1 MNAGRHVIRVLQVHT
16 RYRQSGGEDE
26 VVAAEKTLL
35 ESAGID
41 VRQVIFDNSELRES
55 ESLVGDLRLASSAIW
70 SRSAKRR
77 VGEAL
82 DAHRPQ
88 VMHVHNTFAAASPSV
103 YAAASARGIPVVQTL
118 HNYRLVCP
126 VATTFRDGHACVD
139 CVGRAVPWPGVV
151 HACVRGS
158 RAQSLVVAATL
169 TVHRARG
176 TFDREIGVYLA
187 LTEFQRRL
195 MVAGGLPDSRVRV
208 LPNFLIRDP
217 GSRDGVRTG
226 VRTGVTFAGRLAL
239 EKGVQVLLDAATL
252 VPGIVSVI
260 GEGPLAH
267 AAHEADASQRIRYR
281 GYLARPA
288 VVEEIGRS
296 VALVMPSIWFEGFPL
311 VLLEAYA
318 SATPVIASRIGSL
331 AELVEDGVTGFVVEP
346 GNAVDL
352 ADRIRW
358 ADSHQAEMLAMGRN
372 ARHRYETRY
381 RSETHLAG
389 LIAAYEAA
397 MRATEP

>member
-1 MNAGRHVIRVLQVHT
+1 
-16 RYRQSGGEDE
+16 
-26 VVAAEKTLL
+26 LL
-35 ESAGID
+35 ETAGVD
-41 VRQVIFDNSELRES
+41 VRQIIFDNSELRDS

-70 SRSAKRR
+70 SGSAKRR

-82 DAHRPQ
+82 DAHRSQ

-103 YAAASARGIPVVQTL
+103 YAAAATRGIPVVQTL

-126 VATTFRDGHACVD
+126 VATTFRDGHPCVD
-139 CVGRAVPWPGVV
+139 CVGRGVPWPGVV

-176 TFDREIGVYLA
+176 TFAREIAVYLA

-195 MVAGGLPDSRVRV
+195 MLAGGLAGNRVSV

-217 GSRDGVRTG
+217 GPRDGM
-226 VRTGVTFAGRLAL
+226 RTGVTFAGRLAL
-239 EKGVQVLLDAATL
+239 EKGIRVLLDAAAL
-252 VPGIVSVI
+252 APGIVSVI
-260 GEGPLAH
+260 GEGPLAD
-267 AAHEADASQRIRYR
+267 AAREANASQRIRYR
-281 GYLARPA
+281 GHLPRPA
-288 VVEEIGRS
+288 VVDEIGRS

-331 AELVEDGVTGFVVEP
+331 AELVEDGVTGLVVEA
-346 GNAVDL
+346 GNAVEL

-358 ADSHQAEMLAMGRN
+358 AESHRAEMLAMGRN

-381 RSETHLAG
+381 GRDTHLAG
-389 LIAAYEAA
+389 LFASYEAA
-397 MRATEP
+397 IHATDS